1 MGEIVETGREREPAG
16 VITGHPELDTP
27 LSIARHY
34 LGDLVYGAIDG
45 IVTTFAIVAGVV
57 GASMSRRVIIILG
70 VANLLAD
77 GFSMAA
83 SNFLAIR
90 ARAAVDTAEGRQI
103 AEPFALKHGLA
114 TLVAFVVAGSVPLI
128 TFVFN
133 LAPDSQFGMTVA
145 LTLGALFAV
154 GAARSKIAGE
164 RWWASGVE
172 MLLVGAVAAAVAYGI
187 GRFLATL
194 TGGAAAA

>member
-1 MGEIVETGREREPAG
+1 MSEIFHAEEPEVAG
-16 VITGHPELDTP
+16 AAPVHPVLDTP
-27 LSIARHY
+27 MSIARHY

-57 GASMSRRVIIILG
+57 GASLSPRVIIILG

-90 ARAAVDTAEGRQI
+90 ARSAVDRTEGREVS
-103 AEPFALKHGLA
+103 EPYALKHGLA
-114 TLVAFVVAGSVPLI
+114 TLIAFVVAGSVPLI

-133 LAPDSQFGMTVA
+133 LAPDSQFAMTTT

-154 GAARSKIAGE
+154 GAARSRISGE
-164 RWWASGVE
+164 RWWASGTE
-172 MLLVGAVAAAVAYGI
+172 MLVVGAVAAAVAYGI

-194 TGGAAAA
+194 TGGAAA